1 MQQIQVPRKPDH
13 NGTDIGGDHE
23 FQRISLRLLDLSDI
37 DDFMVWA
44 TDEKVTRFCTWEP
57 YTSREEGMNFINDK
71 VIPHPW
77 FRAICLGDRPIGAIS
92 VTANSGNDR
101 CRGELGYVLGSKY
114 WGKGI
119 ATQAVKMVAKTIF
132 KDWPQLERL
141 EALVDVENV
150 GSQRVLEKGGFQREG
165 VLRKYFLLKG
175 KSRDMVIF
183 SLLST
188 DSQS

>member
-1 MQQIQVPRKPDH
+1 ME
-13 NGTDIGGDHE
+13 GDSSRSDAKE
-23 FQRISLRLLDLSDI
+23 LSVEITKISLQPLGLSDI

-57 YTSREEGMNFINDK
+57 YTSKEEGLNFIKDK

-77 FRAICLGDRPIGAIS
+77 FKVICLEKKPIGAIS
-92 VTANSGNDR
+92 VAANSGSDI
-101 CRGELGYVLGSKY
+101 CRGDLGYVLGSKY

-119 ATQAVKMVAKTIF
+119 ATQAVKLVTKNIF
-132 KDWPQLERL
+132 VEWPHLERL

-150 GSQRVLEKGGFQREG
+150 GSQRVLEKAGFKKEA

-175 KSRDMVIF
+175 KTRDMVMF

-188 DSQS
+188 DPQT